1 MLLHLKTMD
10 YYCIIIVNRAVV
22 DGALS
27 TKQVTGAWRVLPAY
41 RAHGKGRGVTRGG
54 SWEGLLEGRSLLY
67 CWWLPSLLT
76 LPLSER
82 INQP

>member
-41 RAHGKGRGVTRGG
+41 RAHCKGRGGTRGG
-54 SWEGLLEGRSLLY
+54 SWEGLLEGGACY
-67 CWWLPSLLT
+67 IAGGFPHC
-76 LPLSER
+76 
-82 INQP
+82 